1 VGFTDTVSILIFTL
15 ILLSVTVYLIMS
27 RWVIGPLKRLKPAE
41 RVLLSTMLVGVF
53 MVMTYAAVELLFHV
67 VF

>member
-27 RWVIGPLKRLKPAE
+27 RWVIGPLKGLKPAE
-41 RVLLSTMLVGVF
+41 RVLLSAMLVGVF